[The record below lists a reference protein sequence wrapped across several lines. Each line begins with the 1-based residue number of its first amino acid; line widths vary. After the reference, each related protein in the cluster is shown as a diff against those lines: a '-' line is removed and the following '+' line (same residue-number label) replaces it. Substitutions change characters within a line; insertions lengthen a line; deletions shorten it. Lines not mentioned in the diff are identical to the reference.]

1 MFMEISQLQN
11 ILIQEKILMQ
21 KPNHKSF

>member
-1 MFMEISQLQN
+1 MEISQLQN